1 MAMATAIHIAQ
12 GLDGKPSIWPAA
24 AISFNPKTGEYK
36 DIKGRSVKAV
46 GDRMGVALDSIQQ
59 PAKRRKPVGRDNA
72 VEDALIRR
80 LLPTLKKMADGSAT
94 AEDDADAEQEALFDA
109 EANDE
114 ELNEKAGIV
123 NVSEQS
129 KTRLQWLAIN
139 KRNAERR
146 GLPYSAIVPAS
157 RQQARKAH

>member
-1 MAMATAIHIAQ
+1 MATATIHLVNGI
-12 GLDGKPSIWPAA
+12 DGKSTTLWPVN
-24 AISFNPKTGEYK
+24 AISRDANGVFK
-36 DIKGRSVKAV
+36 DIRGRIVKAPA
-46 GDRMGVALDSIQQ
+46 DRLGAAMDSAQ
-59 PAKRRKPVGRDNA
+59 PAKRRKPVGKDNSTI
-72 VEDALIRR
+72 DALVRK
-80 LLPTLKKMADGSAT
+80 LLPTLKRIADE
-94 AEDDADAEQEALFDA
+94 AEAQDDADAEQEALFGA

-129 KTRLQWLAIN
+129 KTRLQWLEIN

-157 RQQARKAH
+157 REQARKAH